1 MPFTPRAPP
10 NRRLQLTAFGAP
22 DRWHFDNFCSASM
35 AAEAQGV
42 SPPRPRLYQPKF
54 LSAWY
59 NSTAELQLTLRSS
72 RDYHPIDRSPLGWK
86 GTAMH
91 TTPASTRYLS
101 SLIALLSVLLFGYAV
116 LVLYPAYASGLAAAP
131 DPTASDLVLPFYSEA
146 AQSLAFGAA
155 PDFRHVFASGFVA
168 LFWCVVPLCSLALLS
183 AIVVPTRIAS
193 RIRRYQVTLVLCIY
207 WSIILV
213 TIPAANAFVLWLMD

>member
-1 MPFTPRAPP
+1 
-10 NRRLQLTAFGAP
+10 
-22 DRWHFDNFCSASM
+22 
-35 AAEAQGV
+35 
-42 SPPRPRLYQPKF
+42 
-54 LSAWY
+54 
-59 NSTAELQLTLRSS
+59 
-72 RDYHPIDRSPLGWK
+72 
-86 GTAMH
+86 MH

-155 PDFRHVFASGFVA
+155 PDFRHVFASG
-168 LFWCVVPLCSLALLS
+168 
-183 AIVVPTRIAS
+183 

>member
-1 MPFTPRAPP
+1 MRLHPRSLPHPSGRVAV
-10 NRRLQLTAFGAP
+10 
-22 DRWHFDNFCSASM
+22 WHTSTC
-35 AAEAQGV
+35 V
-42 SPPRPRLYQPKF
+42 
-54 LSAWY
+54 LS
-59 NSTAELQLTLRSS
+59 
-72 RDYHPIDRSPLGWK
+72 DY
-86 GTAMH
+86 
-91 TTPASTRYLS
+91 
-101 SLIALLSVLLFGYAV
+101 YAV
-116 LVLYPAYASGLAAAP
+116 HAACAAQQALAP

-207 WSIILV
+207 WSIILA
-213 TIPAANAFVLWLMD
+213 TIPD